1 MIGVGT
7 GLSAVEGIKASSQQ
21 LLGALPDEVAGPAD
35 KFTNDSGVLLKFHG
49 IYQQDDRDVRS
60 ERARQGLGVF
70 SMCMVRTAI
79 PGGVLDAGQYLA
91 LDALCDAVG
100 NGTLRVTTRQ
110 GLQYHFVAKADLRP
124 LLATLNRHLVTSLGA
139 CGDVVRNTM
148 CCPAPLADRAAS
160 GVQEVAAEIARRFR
174 PRTSAYYQL
183 WMDGERAVSAP
194 VPVPVPADEPL
205 YGASYL
211 PRKFKMGIAFP
222 GDNCIDLYTHDVGL
236 LPVLNA
242 AGRAAA
248 FTVVVGGGMGKS
260 HTDPTTYPR
269 LADPLTTVAADE
281 LMDVLEA
288 VVLVQRDHGNRA
300 DRDHA
305 RLKYLVAGWGV
316 DRFRARVGEQ
326 LGRLL
331 PAAEP
336 VVLQDADDHLGWHEQ
351 DDGRWFLGV
360 KVENGRIADRADGV
374 RVRSALRAV
383 VESFSPG
390 VRFTPREDVL
400 LTDVAAGDRGALD
413 SVLADHGV
421 VPASSWVPIKR
432 NSFACPA
439 LPTCGLAL
447 TESERALPGVLDE
460 LHAELGDL
468 GLGDL
473 DAHVRM
479 TGCPNGCARP
489 YTAEIGLVG
498 RGKRN
503 YDIHLGGEP
512 VGIRLNSIFAENVPR
527 PELVNVLR
535 PVLAHYGERRRPD
548 EGLGDFC
555 HRVGVATLRAE
566 LGNESWVR
574 RRAAAPD
581 LVAEVAEVM
590 G

>member
-1 MIGVGT
+1 MGE
-7 GLSAVEGIKASSQQ
+7 GLSAVEAIKGSSHQ
-21 LLGALPDEVAGPAD
+21 LLGDLVAEVAEPAD
-35 KFTNDSGVLLKFHG
+35 KFSNDSGVLLKFHG

-70 SMCMVRTAI
+70 SMCMVRVAI
-79 PGGVLDAGQYLA
+79 PGGVLTAGQYLA
-91 LDALCDAVG
+91 MDGLCDAVG
-100 NGTLRVTTRQ
+100 NATLRVTTRQ
-110 GLQYHFVAKADLRP
+110 GLQYHFVAKADLTP
-124 LLATLNRHLVTSLGA
+124 LLSTLNHHLVTSLGA

-148 CCPAPLADRAAS
+148 CCPAPLADRDRSAILKLA
-160 GVQEVAAEIARRFR
+160 GGIARRFR
-174 PRTSAYYQL
+174 PKTSAYYQL
-183 WMDGERAVSAP
+183 WMDGERAASAA
-194 VPVPVPADEPL
+194 VPEPADEPL
-205 YGASYL
+205 YGATYL
-211 PRKFKMGIAFP
+211 PRKFKIGIAFP
-222 GDNCIDLYTHDVGL
+222 GDNCVDLYTHDVGL
-236 LPVLNA
+236 LPILDA
-242 AGRAAA
+242 AGRAAS

-260 HTDPTTYPR
+260 HTDATTYPR
-269 LADPLTTVAADE
+269 LADPLTTVDAAE
-281 LMDVLEA
+281 VMDVIEA
-288 VVLVQRDHGNRA
+288 VVVVQRDHGNRS

-305 RLKYLVAGWGV
+305 RLKYLVGSWGI
-316 DRFRARVGEQ
+316 DRFRDRVAAQ
-326 LGRLL
+326 LGRPL

-336 VVLQDADDHLGWHEQ
+336 VVLDGADDHLGWHEQ
-351 DDGRWFLGV
+351 GDGRWFLGV
-360 KVENGRIADRADGV
+360 KVENGRIADRPDGV
-374 RVRSALRAV
+374 RVRSGLRQAV
-383 VESFSPG
+383 ERFSLG

-400 LTDVAAGDRGALD
+400 LTDVADHDRAAVSDL
-413 SVLADHGV
+413 LADHGV
-421 VPASSWVPIKR
+421 VPAERWIPVKR

-460 LHAELGDL
+460 LHAELEAL

-535 PVLAHYGERRRPD
+535 PVLAHYARHRLGS

-555 HRVGVATLRAE
+555 HRLGVSTLRAE

-574 RRAAAPD
+574 RRPAVAAD
-581 LVAEVAEVM
+581 V
-590 G
+590 GGG